1 MSILHL
7 KFAIDVRRL
16 DIHHDKHDSVCSGCI
31 LILKGRNMGVL
42 KISLDRH
49 VIN

>member
-1 MSILHL
+1 MINM
-7 KFAIDVRRL
+7 IVYVQDVFL
-16 DIHHDKHDSVCSGCI
+16 F
-31 LILKGRNMGVL
+31 LKGRNMGVL